1 MSENTVR
8 RILGIDL
15 GIASCGWGVIEV
27 GEADGSIIA
36 TGVRCFDAPLID
48 KTGEPKSATRRT
60 ARGQRRIVRRRRQRM
75 NGIRRLLGEFGLL
88 TDQSSDALR
97 HALRRI
103 TPGPGGSQVT
113 PWTLRAA
120 AHERLLSNDELA
132 VVLGH
137 IARHRGFRSNA
148 KSEAGANAADE
159 TSKMK
164 KAMEIT
170 SEGIKEYHSFGDM
183 IASDPKFADRKRN
196 RDKDYSH
203 TAKRSDLE
211 VEVRAIFRAQI
222 RFGSAI
228 AGERLSEAFA
238 ETAFFQRP
246 LQDSEDKVG
255 DCPFEPGHKRAA
267 RRAPSFE
274 LFRFLSRLANLKLA
288 VGRSPERRLTPDE
301 IALAAKGFGES
312 KKTITFKSLRE
323 ALDLDPNARFS
334 GIAKEKESTLDVTAH
349 TGGAAYGT
357 KTLKDALGDA
367 PWRSLSR
374 TPEQLDRIAE
384 ILSFREDMTSIRT
397 GLEELDLDILIV
409 DGLMQAA
416 ANGDFKDFT
425 RAAHISAFA
434 ARNIIPGLREG
445 LVYSEACARVGYDHA
460 ARPAVPLCQIGS
472 PVTRKALSE
481 ALKQVRAVAREYG
494 PIDYFHIEL
503 ARSVGKSAE
512 ERKKLTDG
520 IEARNVEKEKRR
532 KEAEEHLGRV
542 PSEDELLRYELAK
555 EQKFK
560 CIYSGDAIDPGGISA
575 NDTRYQVDHILP
587 WSRFGD
593 DSYLNKTLCTVRSNQ
608 NKRGRTPFE
617 WFDADKT
624 EPEWMEYV
632 ARVEDLNEVKGRK
645 KRNYCIKDAAA
656 IEDKF
661 KARNLT
667 DTQWATRLLADEL
680 KRMYPPRECER
691 VVTGRADGGN
701 DRLSIVEERRIFT
714 RPGAITSKLRRAWGL
729 EGHKKQDGK
738 RVEDDRHHAVDALVL
753 AATTESLLNRLT
765 VEVQKREH
773 EGRQDD
779 IFHCSQ
785 PWPGFRVDV
794 QHTIYGS
801 DTMPGIFVSRAE
813 RRRARGKA
821 HDATVRQVRGADG
834 KKLFNTKPYEISGE
848 KIVYERKVITDKG
861 FKESDLEKIPVPD
874 PYGKVTDPRKLRDEM
889 VENLREWIRKGKPK
903 DDPPRSPSGDVI
915 RKVRIATDKKVAIE
929 LNGGTVDRGDMAR
942 VDVFRRKSKKGAWE
956 FHVVP
961 IYPHQIVALES
972 PPNKAVVAYKTENDW
987 TSIDSNFEFV
997 WSLNPMSYLELV
1009 KSNGEPIE
1017 GYYRSMDRTTG
1028 AINLSPMATNSET
1041 IRSIGV
1047 KTLSSFRKFAI
1058 DRVGRKFEI
1067 SSEVRTWRG
1076 EACT

>member
-1 MSENTVR
+1 MNESPVW

-48 KTGEPKSATRRT
+48 KTGEPRSATRRT

-75 NGIRRLLGEFGLL
+75 NVIRRLLLEYGVL
-88 TDQSSDALR
+88 TDQSPDALR

-103 TPGPGGSQVT
+103 SPNAAGSPVT

-120 AHERLLSNDELA
+120 AHERLLTNDELA

-137 IARHRGFRSNA
+137 IARHRGFRSNS
-148 KSEAGANAADE
+148 KSEAGTNAADE

-164 KAMEIT
+164 KAMEAT
-170 SEGIKEYHSFGDM
+170 REGLAKYHSFGDM
-183 IASDPKFADRKRN
+183 IANDPKFADRKRN

-211 VEVRAIFRAQI
+211 DEVRAIFRAQI
-222 RFGSAI
+222 RFGSQI
-228 AGERLSEAFA
+228 ASEKFSQAFA
-238 ETAFFQRP
+238 DTAFFQRP

-255 DCPFEPGHKRAA
+255 DCPFEPGQKRAA

-288 VGRSPERRLTPDE
+288 IGRSPERRLTEKE
-301 IALAAKGFGES
+301 IALAVRGFGES

-323 ALDLDPNARFS
+323 TLDLDPNARFT
-334 GIAKEKESTLDVTAH
+334 GIAKEKENTLDVAAR

-367 PWRSLSR
+367 PWRSLLR
-374 TPEQLDRIAE
+374 MPEKLDRIAE
-384 ILSFREDMTSIRT
+384 ILSFREDMGSIRA
-397 GLEELDLDILIV
+397 GLDEIGLDTRVV
-409 DGLMQAA
+409 DRLMQAVA
-416 ANGDFKDFT
+416 SGDFKDFT
-425 RAAHISAFA
+425 KAAHISALA
-434 ARNIIPGLREG
+434 ARNIVPGLREG

-460 ARPAVPLCQIGS
+460 ERPSVSLEQIGS
-472 PVTRKALSE
+472 PVTRKAFGE
-481 ALKQVRAVAREYG
+481 AIKQVRTVAREYG
-494 PIDYFHIEL
+494 PIDFVHIEL

-512 ERKKLTDG
+512 ERAEITKG
-520 IEARNVEKEKRR
+520 IEDRNVEKEKRR
-532 KEAEEHLGRV
+532 KEAEELLGRL
-542 PSEDELLRYELAK
+542 PSDDELLRYELAK
-555 EQKFK
+555 EQNFK
-560 CIYSGDAIDPGGISA
+560 CIYSGDAIDPAGISA

-593 DSYLNKTLCTVRSNQ
+593 DSYLNKTLCTTKANQ
-608 NKRGRTPFE
+608 DKGGQTPFE

-632 ARVEDLNEVKGRK
+632 ARVEGLKEVKGRK
-645 KRNYCIKDAAA
+645 KRNYSIKDAAS

-667 DTQWATRLLADEL
+667 DTQWVTRLLADEL
-680 KRMYPPRECER
+680 KRMFPAPE
-691 VVTGRADGGN
+691 G
-701 DRLSIVEERRIFT
+701 ERRVFT

-729 EGHKKQDGK
+729 EGLKKEAGK

-753 AATTESLLNRLT
+753 AAITESLLNRLT
-765 VEVQKREH
+765 KEVQKRER

-779 IFHCSQ
+779 IFHCRQ
-785 PWPGFRVDV
+785 PWSGFRAEVE
-794 QHTIYGS
+794 QTIYGS
-801 DTMPGIFVSRAE
+801 AAKPGIFVSRAE

-821 HDATVRQVRGADG
+821 HDATIKQIR
-834 KKLFNTKPYEISGE
+834 EINGDRIVFERRPIERLTE
-848 KIVYERKVITDKG
+848 K
-861 FKESDLEKIPVPD
+861 DLEKIPVPA
-874 PYGKVTDPRKLRDEM
+874 PYGKITDPKRLRDEL
-889 VENLREWIRKGKPK
+889 VENLRVWIAAGKPK
-903 DDPPRSPSGDVI
+903 DKPPLSPKGDVI
-915 RKVRIATDKKVAIE
+915 RKVRVETKDKVAVEI
-929 LNGGTVDRGDMAR
+929 NGGTVDRGDMAR
-942 VDVFRRKSKKGAWE
+942 VDVFRRKNKKGAWE

-961 IYPHQIVALES
+961 IYPHQIVTLEF
-972 PPNKAVVAYKTENDW
+972 PPNKAVIAYKAENDW
-987 TSIDSNFEFV
+987 TSIDSNFEFT
-997 WSLNPMSYLELV
+997 WSLNPMSYPELV
-1009 KSNGEPIE
+1009 KSNGELIE

-1028 AINLSPMATNSET
+1028 AINLSPMTTNSET

-1067 SSEVRTWRG
+1067 PREARTWRG
-1076 EACT
+1076 EVCT

>member
-1 MSENTVR
+1 MSESTVR

-27 GEADGSIIA
+27 GEADGSIVA

-48 KTGEPKSATRRT
+48 KTGEPKSAARRT

-75 NGIRRLLGEFGLL
+75 NVIRRLLCEHGLL
-88 TDQSSDALR
+88 ADSSRDALH

-103 TPGPGGSQVT
+103 SSNAAGSQVT
-113 PWTLRAA
+113 PWMLRAD
-120 AHERLLSNDELA
+120 AHERLLTNDEFA

-137 IARHRGFRSNA
+137 FARHRGFRSNS
-148 KSEAGANAADE
+148 KNEAGANAADE

-164 KAMEIT
+164 KAMEAT
-170 SEGIKEYHSFGDM
+170 REGLAKYHSFGDM
-183 IASDPKFADRKRN
+183 IANDPKFADRKRN

-211 VEVRAIFRAQI
+211 DEVRVIFRAQL
-222 RFGSAI
+222 RLGSAI
-228 AGERLSEAFA
+228 ATERFLRSFTDA
-238 ETAFFQRP
+238 AFFQRP

-255 DCPFEPGHKRAA
+255 DCPFEPGQKRAA

-274 LFRFLSRLANLKLA
+274 MFRFLSRLSNLKLTI
-288 VGRSPERRLTPDE
+288 GRSPERRLTEEE
-301 IALAAKGFGES
+301 IALATRGFGES

-323 ALDLDPNARFS
+323 TLDLDPNARFT
-334 GIAKEKESTLDVTAH
+334 GIAKEKENTLDVAVR

-374 TPEQLDRIAE
+374 APEKLDRIAE
-384 ILSFREDMTSIRT
+384 ILSFREDMNSIRT
-397 GLEELDLDILIV
+397 GLVEVGLDSVIV

-416 ANGDFKDFT
+416 ANGAFKDFT
-425 RAAHISAFA
+425 KAAHISALA
-434 ARNIIPGLREG
+434 ARNIVPGLREG

-460 ARPAVPLCQIGS
+460 ARPSVSLEQIGS
-472 PVTRKALSE
+472 PVTRKAFGE
-481 ALKQVRAVAREYG
+481 AIKQVRTVAREYG
-494 PIDYFHIEL
+494 PIDFVHIEL

-512 ERKKLTDG
+512 ERAKLTRG
-520 IEARNVEKEKRR
+520 LEERTAVKEKRR
-532 KEAEEHLGRV
+532 RDAAEHLGRAV
-542 PSEDELLRYELAK
+542 SDDELLRYELAH
-555 EQKFK
+555 EQGFK
-560 CIYSGDAIDPGGISA
+560 CIYSGDPIDPAGISA

-593 DSYLNKTLCTVRSNQ
+593 DSYLNKTLCITKANQ
-608 NKRGRTPFE
+608 DKSGRTPFE

-632 ARVEDLNEVKGRK
+632 ARVEGLKEVKGRK
-645 KRNYCIKDAAA
+645 KRNYSIKDAAS

-667 DTQWATRLLADEL
+667 DTQWVTRLLADEL
-680 KRMYPPRECER
+680 KRMFPPRECER
-691 VVTGRADGGN
+691 VVVKNASGE
-701 DRLSIVEERRIFT
+701 SEEKEERRVFT

-729 EGHKKQDGK
+729 EGLKKEAGK
-738 RVEDDRHHAVDALVL
+738 RIEDDRHHAVDALVL

-765 VEVQKREH
+765 KEVQKRER
-773 EGRQDD
+773 EGRQDN
-779 IFHCSQ
+779 IFHCRQ
-785 PWPGFRVDV
+785 PWPGFREDV
-794 QHTIYGS
+794 ERTIYGS
-801 DTMPGIFVSRAE
+801 DAVPGIFVSRAE

-821 HDATVRQVRGADG
+821 HDATIRQIRDVDG
-834 KKLFNTKPYEISGE
+834 DRFVFERRPIEKLTE
-848 KIVYERKVITDKG
+848 K
-861 FKESDLEKIPVPD
+861 DLEKIPVPE
-874 PYGKVTDPRKLRDEM
+874 PYGKITDPKKLRDEL
-889 VENLREWIRKGKPK
+889 VENLRVWIAAGKPK
-903 DDPPRSPSGDVI
+903 DKPPLSPKGDVI
-915 RKVRIATDKKVAIE
+915 RKVRVETKDKVAVE
-929 LNGGTVDRGDMAR
+929 MNGGTVDRGDMAR
-942 VDVFRRKSKKGAWE
+942 VDVFRRKNKKGAWE
-956 FHVVP
+956 FYVVP
-961 IYPHQIVALES
+961 IYPHQIVELES
-972 PPNKAVVAYKTENDW
+972 PPNRAVIAYKAENDW
-987 TSIDSNFEFV
+987 TSIDSNFEFA

-1009 KSNGEPIE
+1009 KSNGELIE

-1067 SSEVRTWRG
+1067 PREVRTWRG